1 MLTRVLDAVAPPRLG
16 RDFRRLLASS
26 WISNLGDGIGMAAG
40 PLLIASETHDAFLI
54 ALATL
59 LRGLPWLLF
68 GLVAGAVADR
78 VDRRRLVAAVDLA
91 RALVFAALVAT
102 IATGT
107 VSIAVVLASVFV
119 VATAEVFADTS
130 SQTLLPML
138 VTRDDLPLGN
148 SRLAMGV
155 VGVNHLIGPPV
166 GAVLFAVGRVWPF
179 ASQAVLVAA
188 GALLVQRIA
197 TSTVPQE
204 RAHSRLRT
212 DIAEGFRWSMTHP
225 AVRTLV
231 LTILLFNVTYGAAWS
246 ILVLWAHER
255 LGLHDV
261 GFGALLAAT
270 AFGSV
275 VGGAIYGRITQ
286 RVSLS
291 ALMRIGL
298 VFETVTHLLL
308 ALTTVAWFAMVVMF
322 VFGVHAMV
330 WGTTSTS
337 IRQLSVPEELQG
349 RVNGVNMVA
358 TFGSMVFGAALG
370 GLLAREA
377 GVTAPFWFGFFGS
390 LAFVALLWR
399 QLGLV
404 EHDVPTHA
412 PAAH

>member
-1 MLTRVLDAVAPPRLG
+1 MLTRVLDSVAPPRLG
-16 RDFRRLLASS
+16 RDFRRLIGSS
-26 WISNLGDGIGMAAG
+26 WVSNLGDGIGMAAG
-40 PLLIASETHDAFLI
+40 PLLIASQTDDALLV

-78 VDRRRLVAAVDLA
+78 VDRRRLVANVDLA
-91 RALVFAALVAT
+91 RSLVFAALVAT

-107 VSIAVVLASVFV
+107 VSVTVVLVSVFV

-138 VTRDDLPLGN
+138 VARDDLPLGN

-155 VGVNHLIGPPV
+155 IGVHSLIGPPV
-166 GAVLFAVGRVWPF
+166 GAALFAAGRVWPF

-204 RAHSRLRT
+204 RGPSRMRA
-212 DIAEGFRWSMTHP
+212 DIAEGFRWSMSHS
-225 AVRTLV
+225 AVRTLI
-231 LTILLFNVTYGAAWS
+231 LTILLFNVTFGAAWS
-246 ILVLWAHER
+246 VLVLWARER
-255 LGLHDV
+255 LGLHEV
-261 GFGALLAAT
+261 GFGVLLAVS

-275 VGGAIYGRITQ
+275 VGGALYGRITQ

-298 VFETVTHLLL
+298 IVETVTHLLFAVTTAAWL
-308 ALTTVAWFAMVVMF
+308 AMIVMF
-322 VFGVHAMV
+322 AFGVHAMV

-337 IRQLSVPEELQG
+337 IRQLSVPEALQG
-349 RVNGVNMVA
+349 RVNGFNMVA
-358 TFGSMVFGAALG
+358 TFGSTVVGAALG
-370 GLLAREA
+370 GVLARE
-377 GVTAPFWFGFFGS
+377 GGITAPFWFGFAGS
-390 LAFVALLWR
+390 LASVLLLWR
-399 QLGLV
+399 QLGNV
-404 EHDVPTHA
+404 EHDA
-412 PAAH
+412 QDPAVH